1 MVDKFYLS
9 RKKEKFSWN
18 YHKDK
23 FHPIQEEENPRVID
37 LFLDWKKMLLRVSP
51 YQ

>member
-18 YHKDK
+18 YYKDK

-37 LFLDWKKMLLRVSP
+37 LFLEWKKMLLRVSP